1 MMRIGTRAH
10 DFPKLPVEE
19 LAARIAAKGMASVQ
33 LALNK
38 AIAGFDLKRGDL
50 SPGLGNHV
58 GRAFRDRGVGIAVL
72 GCYVNPIHPDP
83 AQRAELLGWFKEHIR
98 FARDFGCGIV
108 ALETGSLNADYSY
121 NPGNGGKAA
130 FDLLVTSIAEL
141 AREAERFGVIVG
153 VEGVAGHVACTPA
166 RMRGLLD
173 AVASPN
179 VQVVFDPVNMLS
191 IDTWKD
197 QGRAIGECLEL
208 FGDRV
213 VVVHAKDFVVAGGAL
228 RAVRSGQGKLD
239 YAPIVRFL
247 KERKPF
253 IDVLLEGA
261 SEDTVEECARY
272 IDGSA

>member
-1 MMRIGTRAH
+1 MMRIGVRAH

-19 LAARIAAKGMASVQ
+19 LAARIAAQGMASVQ

-38 AIAGFDLKRGDL
+38 AVSGFNLKRGDL
-50 SPGLGNHV
+50 SPGLANHV
-58 GRAFRDRGVGIAVL
+58 GRAFRSRGVGIAVL
-72 GCYVNPIHPDP
+72 GCYVNPIHPDA

-98 FARDFGCGIV
+98 FARDFGCGVV

-130 FDLLVTSIAEL
+130 FDLLVSSITEL
-141 AREAERFGVIVG
+141 VREAERFGVIVG
-153 VEGVAGHVACTPA
+153 VEGVASHVVCTPA
-166 RMRGLLD
+166 RMRELLD
-173 AVASPN
+173 AIGSPN

-191 IDTWKD
+191 IDNWKD
-197 QGRAIGECLEL
+197 QHRVIGECLEL

-213 VVVHAKDFVVAGGAL
+213 VIVHAKDFKLEDGTL
-228 RAVRSGQGKLD
+228 RAVRSGQGLLEH
-239 YAPIVRFL
+239 APVVRFL
-247 KERKPF
+247 KERKPY

-261 SEDTVEECARY
+261 SEDTVEECARV

>member
-1 MMRIGTRAH
+1 MMRIGVRAH

-19 LAARIAAKGMASVQ
+19 LAARISAKGMASVQ

-38 AIAGFDLKRGDL
+38 AIKGFDLKRGDL
-50 SPGLGNHV
+50 SPGLANHV
-58 GRAFRDRGVGIAVL
+58 GRAFRERGVGIAVL

-83 AQRAELLGWFKEHIR
+83 AQKVELLGWFKEHIR

-130 FDLLVTSIAEL
+130 FELLVASIAEL
-141 AREAERFGVIVG
+141 AEDAEKFGVIVG

-179 VQVVFDPVNMLS
+179 VQAVFDPVNMLS

-197 QGRAIGECLEL
+197 QGRVISECLEL
-208 FGDRV
+208 YGDRV
-213 VVVHAKDFVVAGGAL
+213 VAVHAKDFTVENGTL
-228 RAVRSGQGKLD
+228 RSVRTGQGQLD
-239 YAPIVRFL
+239 YTPITRFL

-261 SEDTVEECARY
+261 SENTVEECARY
-272 IDGSA
+272 IDGAE